1 MPGLYSCAGQE
12 PRLDEVFADPIV
24 QALMQRDGVS
34 RETLCRVVQTA
45 RLTLGLVPEGVV
57 PLPCAPPEMRC
68 SDRVLR
74 MRCG

>member
-1 MPGLYSCAGQE
+1 MPRLYSSAGQE

-24 QALMQRDGVS
+24 QALMDRDNVS

-45 RLTLGLVPEGVV
+45 RLKLGLVPEGVV
-57 PLPCAPPEMRC
+57 PLPCAPVELRP
-68 SDRVLR
+68 DRVLR